1 MTIASWF
8 SKMTGTAM
16 TLDNLDK
23 VLLMQLRDLYSAE
36 QQLISALPKMAEAA
50 SSQKLK
56 KAFQTHLQETR
67 NQAKRLER
75 AFKLLGQDISS
86 ENCEAMKGLIA
97 EGSEIMQIEGDA
109 DVKDA
114 ALIAAAQR
122 VEHYEIAGYGCARA
136 FARRLGKTEV
146 AKLLQET
153 IEEEGNADKLLTSIA
168 ESSINPSAA
177 KGRDSKDRAAA
188 SAEKKT
194 EPRGRAKSM
203 ATGSKMASNGK
214 RKPTARRTAAPRAS
228 TAKATTAHPRKRTA
242 KSKA

>member
-16 TLDNLDK
+16 TLDNLEK

-36 QQLISALPKMAEAA
+36 NQLVSALPKMAEAA
-50 SSQKLK
+50 SSSQLK
-56 KAFQTHLQETR
+56 KAFQSHLRETR
-67 NQAKRLER
+67 NQVTRLER
-75 AFKLLGQDISS
+75 AFRLLEAPIES
-86 ENCEAMKGLIA
+86 ENCDAMKGLIA
-97 EGSEIMQIEGDA
+97 EGSEIMDLEGEP

-136 FARRLGKTEV
+136 FARRLGKSEV

-168 ESSINPSAA
+168 EAYDYRKTPNRAASDGAAA
-177 KGRDSKDRAAA
+177 KNGKRES
-188 SAEKKT
+188 
-194 EPRGRAKSM
+194 PRGSSKVTISAPRAKSRRDTV
-203 ATGSKMASNGK
+203 ATHRATSARTNSGRKKIAPSAK
-214 RKPTARRTAAPRAS
+214 RRGT
-228 TAKATTAHPRKRTA
+228 